1 MRGYFTIILEVEFP
15 VTHSARQLADTILD
29 RGKRFDPQVLV
40 TEVRNESLKPAVPSG
55 ERFILTVLGDD
66 APGIIHGIAGCL
78 AAHGVNIVDLQARLD
93 AARFALVVEAM
104 IPQDLTPETIRSEL
118 ERFGRDHK
126 IEAYVQHENIFLA
139 TTEPGPV
146 LVGPAVRTQGAPFHR
161 TEDVLA
167 TLSMIRQYKLD
178 VRTVT
183 MGIDLQPCAAPD
195 LSTLC
200 DRIRERLV
208 HYSGRLRAVCREVE
222 GRYGIPIVNRRIA
235 VSPIGWVAAGQRTE
249 GLLAIARTLDAVA
262 AEVGVDL
269 VGGFSALVQK
279 GWTEAE
285 RRLIASLPEVLST
298 TERVC
303 ASVNVGTTAAGINMD
318 AILALGHV
326 LKETAE
332 RTRDHDGFGCA
343 KLVIF
348 ANAPSDNPFMAG
360 AFHGPG
366 EPDCVINIGVS
377 GPGVVKAAVED
388 LVTHSP
394 TGPTLGEIAEE
405 IKSTAFRVTRVGELI
420 GREVAARLGV
430 SFGIVDLSLAPTP
443 QVGDSVGEIL
453 QAMGVVRIGAPGST
467 AALAL
472 LNDAVKKG
480 GSFASSSV
488 GGLSGAFVAVSE
500 DAALACAVET
510 GDLTLAKLEAM
521 TAVCSVGL
529 DMIAVPGETDAET
542 LAALI
547 ADEVAIGVINHKTT

>member
-1 MRGYFTIILEVEFP
+1 
-15 VTHSARQLADTILD
+15 
-29 RGKRFDPQVLV
+29 
-40 TEVRNESLKPAVPSG
+40 
-55 ERFILTVLGDD
+55 
-66 APGIIHGIAGCL
+66 
-78 AAHGVNIVDLQARLD
+78 
-93 AARFALVVEAM
+93 
-104 IPQDLTPETIRSEL
+104 
-118 ERFGRDHK
+118 
-126 IEAYVQHENIFLA
+126 
-139 TTEPGPV
+139 
-146 LVGPAVRTQGAPFHR
+146 
-161 TEDVLA
+161 
-167 TLSMIRQYKLD
+167 
-178 VRTVT
+178 
-183 MGIDLQPCAAPD
+183 
-195 LSTLC
+195 
-200 DRIRERLV
+200 
-208 HYSGRLRAVCREVE
+208 
-222 GRYGIPIVNRRIA
+222 
-235 VSPIGWVAAGQRTE
+235 
-249 GLLAIARTLDAVA
+249 
-262 AEVGVDL
+262 
-269 VGGFSALVQK
+269 
-279 GWTEAE
+279 
-285 RRLIASLPEVLST
+285 VLST

-500 DAALACAVET
+500 DAALARAVEA

-547 ADEVAIGVINHKTT
+547 ADEVAIGVINHKTTAVRVIPVPGKSAGDRAVFGGLFGETVILPVHAAGGSTAFVGHGGRIPAPLSSLRN

>member
-1 MRGYFTIILEVEFP
+1 MY
-15 VTHSARQLADTILD
+15 
-29 RGKRFDPQVLV
+29 
-40 TEVRNESLKPAVPSG
+40 
-55 ERFILTVLGDD
+55 
-66 APGIIHGIAGCL
+66 
-78 AAHGVNIVDLQARLD
+78 
-93 AARFALVVEAM
+93 
-104 IPQDLTPETIRSEL
+104 
-118 ERFGRDHK
+118 
-126 IEAYVQHENIFLA
+126 
-139 TTEPGPV
+139 
-146 LVGPAVRTQGAPFHR
+146 R

-167 TLSMIRQYKLD
+167 TLGMVRQHKLD

-183 MGIDLQPCAAPD
+183 MGVDLQPCASPD
-195 LSTLC
+195 LAVLC
-200 DRIRERLV
+200 RAIRDRLLR
-208 HYSGRLRAVCREVE
+208 YAGRLREVCREVE

-235 VSPIGWVAAGQRTE
+235 VSPIADVAACHHADGY
-249 GLLAIARTLDAVA
+249 LAVARTLDEVA

-269 VGGFSALVQK
+269 VGGFTALVQK
-279 GWTEAE
+279 GWTEGD
-285 RRLIASLPEVLST
+285 RRLIDTLPEVLST
-298 TERVC
+298 TQRVC

-318 AILALGHV
+318 AIARLGHV
-326 LKETAE
+326 LKDIAARTA
-332 RTRDHDGFGCA
+332 DHDGFGCA

-360 AFHGPG
+360 AFHGVG

-388 LVTHSP
+388 LINNASVR
-394 TGPTLGEIAEE
+394 PTLGEIAEE

-420 GREVAARLGV
+420 GREVAARLNV
-430 SFGIVDLSLAPTP
+430 AFGIVDLSLAPTP

-453 QAMGVVRIGAPGST
+453 QAMGVVRLGAPGST

-500 DAALACAVET
+500 DAALADAVER

-529 DMIAVPGETDAET
+529 DMIAVPGDTDAET

-547 ADEVAIGVINHKTT
+547 ADEVAIGVINHKTTAVRVIPVPGKAAGERAVFGGLFGEMVILPIHAAGGSTEFVRHGGRIPAPLSSLRN

>member
-1 MRGYFTIILEVEFP
+1 LY
-15 VTHSARQLADTILD
+15 
-29 RGKRFDPQVLV
+29 
-40 TEVRNESLKPAVPSG
+40 
-55 ERFILTVLGDD
+55 
-66 APGIIHGIAGCL
+66 
-78 AAHGVNIVDLQARLD
+78 
-93 AARFALVVEAM
+93 
-104 IPQDLTPETIRSEL
+104 
-118 ERFGRDHK
+118 
-126 IEAYVQHENIFLA
+126 
-139 TTEPGPV
+139 
-146 LVGPAVRTQGAPFHR
+146 R

-167 TLSMIRQYKLD
+167 TLGMVRQHKLD

-183 MGIDLQPCAAPD
+183 LGVDLHGCSSPD
-195 LSTLC
+195 LDTLC
-200 DRIRERLV
+200 KLIRDRLLRCA
-208 HYSGRLRAVCREVE
+208 GRLRQVCHDVE
-222 GRYGIPIVNRRIA
+222 QRYGIPIVNRRLA
-235 VSPIGWVAAGQRTE
+235 VSPIANVAASHSAE
-249 GLLAIARTLDAVA
+249 GYLAVARTLDEVA

-279 GWTEAE
+279 GWTEGD
-285 RRLIASLPEVLST
+285 RRLIATLPEVLST
-298 TERVC
+298 TGRVC

-318 AILALGHV
+318 AILALGHT

-332 RTRDHDGFGCA
+332 RTRAHDGFGCA

-388 LVTHSP
+388 LVATSS
-394 TGPTLGEIAEE
+394 GGLTLGEIAEQ

-430 SFGIVDLSLAPTP
+430 AFGIVDLSLAPTP

-453 QAMGVVRIGAPGST
+453 QAMGVIRLGAPGST

-500 DAALACAVET
+500 DAALADAVER

-529 DMIAVPGETDAET
+529 DMIAVPGDTDAET

-547 ADEVAIGVINHKTT
+547 ADEVAIGVINHKTTAVRVIPVPGKRAGDRAVFGGLFGETAILPVHAAGGSAAFVRHGGRIPAPLSSLRN

>member
-1 MRGYFTIILEVEFP
+1 M
-15 VTHSARQLADTILD
+15 
-29 RGKRFDPQVLV
+29 
-40 TEVRNESLKPAVPSG
+40 
-55 ERFILTVLGDD
+55 
-66 APGIIHGIAGCL
+66 
-78 AAHGVNIVDLQARLD
+78 
-93 AARFALVVEAM
+93 
-104 IPQDLTPETIRSEL
+104 
-118 ERFGRDHK
+118 
-126 IEAYVQHENIFLA
+126 
-139 TTEPGPV
+139 
-146 LVGPAVRTQGAPFHR
+146 HR

-167 TLSMIRQYKLD
+167 TLGMVRQHKLD

-183 MGIDLQPCAAPD
+183 MGVDLQPCASPD
-195 LSTLC
+195 LDKLC
-200 DRIRERLV
+200 GRIRARIV
-208 HYSGRLRAVCREVE
+208 HYAGRLRAVCRDVE

-235 VSPIGWVAAGQRTE
+235 VSPIANVAAAHTAE
-249 GLLAIARTLDAVA
+249 GYMAVARTLDEVA
-262 AEVGVDL
+262 SEVEVDL
-269 VGGFSALVQK
+269 VGGFTALVQK
-279 GWTEAE
+279 GWTDGD
-285 RRLIASLPEVLST
+285 RRLIETLPEVLST
-298 TERVC
+298 TKRVC

-318 AILALGHV
+318 AIAAIGRV
-326 LKETAE
+326 LKDTAE

-348 ANAPSDNPFMAG
+348 ANAPNDNPFMAG
-360 AFHGPG
+360 AFHGFG

-388 LVTHSP
+388 LVRVNP
-394 TGPTLGEIAEE
+394 KATLGEIAEE

-430 SFGIVDLSLAPTP
+430 AFGIVDLSLAPTP

-453 QAMGVVRIGAPGST
+453 QAMGVVRLGAPGST

-500 DAALACAVET
+500 DAALAEAVER

-529 DMIAVPGETDAET
+529 DMIAVPGDTDAET

-547 ADEVAIGVINHKTT
+547 ADEAAIGVINHKTTASRIIPVPGKGPGDRAVFGGLFGEMVILPIHAAGGSTAFVQHGGRIPAPLSSLRN

>member
-1 MRGYFTIILEVEFP
+1 M
-15 VTHSARQLADTILD
+15 
-29 RGKRFDPQVLV
+29 
-40 TEVRNESLKPAVPSG
+40 
-55 ERFILTVLGDD
+55 
-66 APGIIHGIAGCL
+66 
-78 AAHGVNIVDLQARLD
+78 
-93 AARFALVVEAM
+93 
-104 IPQDLTPETIRSEL
+104 
-118 ERFGRDHK
+118 
-126 IEAYVQHENIFLA
+126 
-139 TTEPGPV
+139 
-146 LVGPAVRTQGAPFHR
+146 HR

-167 TLSMIRQYKLD
+167 TLGMVRQHKLD

-183 MGIDLQPCAAPD
+183 MGVDLQPCASPD
-195 LSTLC
+195 LNELC
-200 DRIRERLV
+200 SRIRARIV
-208 HYSGRLRAVCREVE
+208 HYAGRLRAVCRDVE

-235 VSPIGWVAAGQRTE
+235 VSPIANVAAAHTAE
-249 GLLAIARTLDAVA
+249 GYMAVARTLDEVA
-262 AEVGVDL
+262 SEVEVDL
-269 VGGFSALVQK
+269 VGGFTALVQK
-279 GWTEAE
+279 GWTDGD
-285 RRLIASLPEVLST
+285 RRLIETLPEVLST
-298 TERVC
+298 TKRVC

-318 AILALGHV
+318 AIAAIGHV
-326 LKETAE
+326 LKDTAE
-332 RTRDHDGFGCA
+332 RTKDHDGFGCA

-348 ANAPSDNPFMAG
+348 ANAPTDNPFMAG
-360 AFHGPG
+360 AFHGVG

-388 LVTHSP
+388 LVRVNP
-394 TGPTLGEIAEE
+394 GATLGEIAEE

-430 SFGIVDLSLAPTP
+430 AFGIVDLSLAPTP

-453 QAMGVVRIGAPGST
+453 QAMGVARLGAPGST

-500 DAALACAVET
+500 DAALAEAVER

-529 DMIAVPGETDAET
+529 DMIAVPGDTDAET

-547 ADEVAIGVINHKTT
+547 ADEAAIGVINHKTTASRIIPVPGKGPGDRAVFGGLFGEMVILPIN

>member
-1 MRGYFTIILEVEFP
+1 MTTSTSKYKSSLM
-15 VTHSARQLADTILD
+15 SARGSSWPARLCFTSSTNCSKASSALAACTLVMEPGWPLLTIL
-29 RGKRFDPQVLV
+29 K
-40 TEVRNESLKPAVPSG
+40 
-55 ERFILTVLGDD
+55 
-66 APGIIHGIAGCL
+66 
-78 AAHGVNIVDLQARLD
+78 
-93 AARFALVVEAM
+93 
-104 IPQDLTPETIRSEL
+104 
-118 ERFGRDHK
+118 
-126 IEAYVQHENIFLA
+126 
-139 TTEPGPV
+139 
-146 LVGPAVRTQGAPFHR
+146 
-161 TEDVLA
+161 
-167 TLSMIRQYKLD
+167 YKLD

-183 MGIDLQPCAAPD
+183 MGIDLQHCAAPD

-348 ANAPSDNPFMAG
+348 
-360 AFHGPG
+360 
-366 EPDCVINIGVS
+366 
-377 GPGVVKAAVED
+377 
-388 LVTHSP
+388 
-394 TGPTLGEIAEE
+394 
-405 IKSTAFRVTRVGELI
+405 
-420 GREVAARLGV
+420 
-430 SFGIVDLSLAPTP
+430 
-443 QVGDSVGEIL
+443 
-453 QAMGVVRIGAPGST
+453 
-467 AALAL
+467 
-472 LNDAVKKG
+472 
-480 GSFASSSV
+480 
-488 GGLSGAFVAVSE
+488 
-500 DAALACAVET
+500 
-510 GDLTLAKLEAM
+510 
-521 TAVCSVGL
+521 
-529 DMIAVPGETDAET
+529 
-542 LAALI
+542 
-547 ADEVAIGVINHKTT
+547 